1 MTFIHRFI
9 STGGRLE
16 SHNDYL
22 IVIHTDKKNFTKTPE
37 KFIKEDPS
45 SKLLQFPTQAS
56 RDDLLIRQL
65 VNRMKADSCE
75 FQDNRVSFDNHTE
88 VDPFEM
94 LALKL
99 VKQGQF

>member
-22 IVIHTDKKNFTKTPE
+22 IVIHTDKENITKAPE
-37 KFIKEDPS
+37 ILIKKDPS
-45 SKLLQFPTQAS
+45 SKILLFPTQAS
-56 RDDLLIRQL
+56 QDDLLIRKI
-65 VNRMKADSCE
+65 VDKMKTDSCDFE
-75 FQDNRVSFDNHTE
+75 DNRVSFDNHTE

-99 VKQGQF
+99 VKQGHF

>member
-22 IVIHTDKKNFTKTPE
+22 IVIHTDEKNTTKATE
-37 KFIKEDPS
+37 KFIKEGHS
-45 SKLLQFPTQAS
+45 SKLLQFPAQAS
-56 RDDLLIRQL
+56 QDDLLIRQL
-65 VNRMKADSCE
+65 VNRIKADSCE
-75 FQDNRVSFDNHTE
+75 LQDNRVSFDNYTE

>member
-1 MTFIHRFI
+1 
-9 STGGRLE
+9 
-16 SHNDYL
+16 
-22 IVIHTDKKNFTKTPE
+22 
-37 KFIKEDPS
+37 
-45 SKLLQFPTQAS
+45 
-56 RDDLLIRQL
+56 
-65 VNRMKADSCE
+65 MKADSCE

>member
-16 SHNDYL
+16 SQNDYI
-22 IVIHTDKKNFTKTPE
+22 IVIHTDKENITNAPE
-37 KFIKEDPS
+37 VLNKESPS
-45 SKLLQFPTQAS
+45 SKLLLFPTQAS
-56 RDDLLIRQL
+56 QDDLLIKNM
-65 VNRMKADSCE
+65 VDKMKTDSCD
-75 FQDNRVSFDNHTE
+75 FQNNRVSFDNYTE

-99 VKQGQF
+99 LKEGQF

>member
-1 MTFIHRFI
+1 MKLFFTITCALFGIFCVKAQTNDSI
-9 STGGRLE
+9 IKRL
-16 SHNDYL
+16 S
-22 IVIHTDKKNFTKTPE
+22 PE
-37 KFIKEDPS
+37 KFIEEDPS
-45 SKLLQFPTQAS
+45 FKLLQFPTQPS
-56 RDDLLIRQL
+56 QDDLLIRQL

-75 FQDNRVSFDNHTE
+75 FQDNRVSFANHTE

>member
-1 MTFIHRFI
+1 MTFTHRFI

-16 SHNDYL
+16 SHNDYI
-22 IVIHTDKKNFTKTPE
+22 IVIHTDKENISKAPE
-37 KFIKEDPS
+37 VLIKEGPS
-45 SKLLQFPTQAS
+45 SKLLLFPTKAS
-56 RDDLLIRQL
+56 QDDLLIKRM
-65 VNRMKADSCE
+65 VNKMKTDS
-75 FQDNRVSFDNHTE
+75 FVSNDNRVSFDKYIE